1 MIKKNRATDGFEN
14 EKDFIIKLNMNKD
27 HKFWQ
32 SFELKDN
39 NKYYFIKV
47 EGLKLCKS
55 TNKAILPKSDV
66 YICKIN
72 IDEQDVLKQKFYFDE
87 KSKIDIIEYLKNSG
101 VSIKMR
107 NTNYQIDKCS
117 IKKFVA
123 RFKDKELFA
132 GATIYSQNTN
142 DFKKNHKVLKAS
154 NTTWK
159 EFANY
164 FNEQS
169 LDNIKDE
176 TVFDDS
182 HKLIFKRI
190 QKISYKQIKTKTL
203 NNEKILNSLF
213 KGQDDFSDPYYATW
227 LLSNDELTKNINI
240 DFYVTKGSSNG
251 GINPTVV
258 FKPLK

>member
-1 MIKKNRATDGFEN
+1 MIKKNRANDGFKN
-14 EKDFIIKLNMNKD
+14 EKDFIIKLNRNKN
-27 HKFWQ
+27 HKYWE
-32 SFELKDN
+32 SFELKDKS
-39 NKYYFIKV
+39 KYYFIKV
-47 EGLKLCKS
+47 EGRKLCKS
-55 TNKAILPKSDV
+55 TNEVILPKSDV

-72 IDEQDVLKQKFYFDE
+72 IDEQDALKQEFYFDE

-117 IKKFVA
+117 IKKFIT
-123 RFKDKELFA
+123 RFKDKELFS
-132 GATIYSQNTN
+132 GATIYSQNVN
-142 DFKKNHKVLKAS
+142 DFKKNHNVLKAS

-164 FNEQS
+164 FEELS
-169 LDNIKDE
+169 LSDIQDE
-176 TVFDDS
+176 TVFNDS
-182 HKLIFKRI
+182 HKIIFKKI
-190 QKISYKQIKTKTL
+190 QKFSYNQIKTKTL

-227 LLSNDELTKNINI
+227 LLSNDELTKNINT

-251 GINPTVV
+251 GMNPTVV

>member
-39 NKYYFIKV
+39 SKYYFIKV

-72 IDEQDVLKQKFYFDE
+72 IDQQDVLKQGFYFDE

-190 QKISYKQIKTKTL
+190 QKISYNRTIIKIAYEL
-203 NNEKILNSLF
+203 LPALENNSRASSSRYNLINIR
-213 KGQDDFSDPYYATW
+213 
-227 LLSNDELTKNINI
+227 TKNRRVLILAIKVN
-240 DFYVTKGSSNG
+240 TKKSRSSEKNQAKH
-251 GINPTVV
+251 NP
-258 FKPLK
+258 